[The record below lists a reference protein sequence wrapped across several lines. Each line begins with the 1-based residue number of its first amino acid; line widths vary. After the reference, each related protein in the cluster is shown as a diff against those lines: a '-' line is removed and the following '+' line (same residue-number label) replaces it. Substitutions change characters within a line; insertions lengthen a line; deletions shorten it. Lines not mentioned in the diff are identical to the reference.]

1 MQRPVG
7 GMFLRHRIAEI
18 GEHFAHPAL
27 SHHST
32 MAGDHSGR
40 VVAPGIDD
48 EAQLL
53 RIVRQLCPLRRQ
65 YLGRQCSHVAPFRIA
80 RAYLGWVRLRHCGSL
95 DLPRRRGKLV
105 AAVRHSDYQGRALG
119 IRLDLAAQADDLH
132 VDAAVV
138 GLGVTPRQKLQ
149 QLVAGQHPSGPPHEH
164 AEQAELTVRE
174 RNLPTCPVRQAV
186 AGEIQA
192 ILAELEHCCRVLRH
206 GFGCQRLGHPHQDC
220 QFVRGFGGVSAPFM
234 CPDQQ
239 DVADGGPQLLD
250 QASSGVT
257 ETLGSDNRQC
267 NPVEANANGV
277 GSTFRDLDAIT
288 ATAQQAC
295 KTSALRHIA
304 TDDHDPA
311 AHPNYPQTRRT

>member
-1 MQRPVG
+1 MQRPFG

-138 GLGVTPRQKLQ
+138 GLGVTPSRSCNNWSRDSTRPDRRTNTRNRPNSPCVSGTSRPVRSVRLWPARSRRYSPNSST
-149 QLVAGQHPSGPPHEH
+149 VAG
-164 AEQAELTVRE
+164 
-174 RNLPTCPVRQAV
+174 
-186 AGEIQA
+186 
-192 ILAELEHCCRVLRH
+192 
-206 GFGCQRLGHPHQDC
+206 
-220 QFVRGFGGVSAPFM
+220 
-234 CPDQQ
+234 
-239 DVADGGPQLLD
+239 
-250 QASSGVT
+250 SSGM
-257 ETLGSDNRQC
+257 GSVASASATRIRIADLF
-267 NPVEANANGV
+267 VAS
-277 GSTFRDLDAIT
+277 GS
-288 ATAQQAC
+288 
-295 KTSALRHIA
+295 
-304 TDDHDPA
+304 
-311 AHPNYPQTRRT
+311 